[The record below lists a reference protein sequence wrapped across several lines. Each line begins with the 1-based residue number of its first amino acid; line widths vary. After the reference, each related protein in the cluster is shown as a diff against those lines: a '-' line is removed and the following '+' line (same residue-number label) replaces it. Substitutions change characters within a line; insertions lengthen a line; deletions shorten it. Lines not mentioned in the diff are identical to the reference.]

1 MQSREN
7 AFFECQD
14 LHIPA
19 QFEDESQHV
28 DLMSHAWLDFVGE
41 CYPQFLATDEFS
53 ADATKELE
61 IFYQRVGESSSL
73 PSQD

>member
-1 MQSREN
+1 
-7 AFFECQD
+7 
-14 LHIPA
+14 
-19 QFEDESQHV
+19 
-28 DLMSHAWLDFVGE
+28 MSHAWLDFVGE